1 MTAEE
6 VFCDLYD
13 KYGDEFNWSMVPFS
27 KAKGPLVDE
36 LKRELG
42 KNHFLY
48 DKTIYAVAKCDSDDD
63 VLYVCDRENGKDVY
77 YIFHLTWSSQNE
89 KGFPRYV
96 KLTGTNAVKE
106 YIEAKYVSEYL

>member
-13 KYGDEFNWSMVPFS
+13 KYGEEFNWSMVPFS

-42 KNHFLY
+42 KSHFLY
-48 DKTIYAVAKCDSDDD
+48 DKTIYAV
-63 VLYVCDRENGKDVY
+63 ENVILLMMFCMCATGKTIRM
-77 YIFHLTWSSQNE
+77 YIISS
-89 KGFPRYV
+89 
-96 KLTGTNAVKE
+96 
-106 YIEAKYVSEYL
+106 I